1 MRSRP
6 NSEFFDLY
14 LEGGPPPTHRADY
27 FWDKHKATSCFSLD
41 HICHRNDEWFY
52 RRSKESSN
60 NQPTITYVQD
70 NVTKTHGYIRV
81 EPRIYFN
88 VSSSSVIDTD
98 SRTCPIN
105 PTPFHMIVQSAYND
119 MMGEFYSRSLVAL
132 NQLLQDST
140 IAGSYYSDLQMY
152 LHVVEKK
159 KQKLLEGHNLFLGG
173 LPNNNKFNSFLSLL
187 EDNTCQCF
195 QKLIF
200 CGYDMESAS
209 EYTPVNKTSTIGY
222 NRLSSEYKRDNA
234 KVFRPVGHIK
244 SFKTL
249 CTRKTA
255 GKWDLRETPCYSYR
269 DLRRDIYKT
278 YAKKDALLSQKI
290 FEHRRQILLAKGF
303 IDKKD
308 HNITEDEIDTWKF
321 VGLARRKKRRAWLNM
336 DDSII
341 SCDKHFRKD
350 KVACFSV
357 DVEDADS
364 PEQQVRNCQLCFN
377 LIWRQKCSQTDIHAS
392 GALLAFDAS
401 FTTCT
406 YWSSWCTANAGSTT
420 STACEYT

>member
-1 MRSRP
+1 MQTRSS
-6 NSEFFDLY
+6 SEFDVY
-14 LEGGPPPTHRADY
+14 LEGGPPPTDTDRTDY

-52 RRSKESSN
+52 RRSKDLSN

-70 NVTKTHGYIRV
+70 NVTKTHGYIRA

-88 VSSSSVIDTD
+88 VSSSSMIDTD
-98 SRTCPIN
+98 SRICPMN

-159 KQKLLEGHNLFLGG
+159 KQKLLEGHHLFLGG
-173 LPNNNKFNSFLSLL
+173 LPNNNKFDSFLSLV

-200 CGYDMESAS
+200 CGYDMQSAS
-209 EYTPVNKTSTIGY
+209 EYTPVNKTSSVGY
-222 NRLSSEYKRDNA
+222 NRLPSEYKQGNA
-234 KVFRPVGHIK
+234 KVFRPVGHIR

-255 GKWDLRETPCYSYR
+255 GKWDLKETPCYSYR
-269 DLRRDIYKT
+269 VLRRDIYKT

-290 FEHRRQILLAKGF
+290 LEYRRQVLLAKGF
-303 IDKKD
+303 LDEKD
-308 HNITEDEIDTWKF
+308 NITAEEVDTWKF
-321 VGLARRKKRRAWLNM
+321 VGLTRRKKRRVWLNM
-336 DDSII
+336 DDSVI
-341 SCDKHFRKD
+341 SCDENFRKD
-350 KVACFSV
+350 KVVCFPV
-357 DVEDADS
+357 DVEDANS
-364 PEQQVRNCQLCFN
+364 PEQQVR
-377 LIWRQKCSQTDIHAS
+377 
-392 GALLAFDAS
+392 
-401 FTTCT
+401 
-406 YWSSWCTANAGSTT
+406 YWSCRYNLMWQK
-420 STACEYT
+420 EYS